1 MRSYKQLDQEQR
13 DQVYPCH
20 KVGKSQ
26 SEIAQEI
33 GVDPATISRELRR
46 HQGEPGYR
54 PYQVHQKALA
64 RRQNASKPIKMTAR
78 VIDWIEEKLCQDW
91 SPEHISGTM
100 KHKRFESSMSAS
112 INIFGQIST

>member
-1 MRSYKQLDQEQR
+1 MRSYKQLDQEPR
-13 DQVYPCH
+13 DQIYGYR

-54 PYQVHQKALA
+54 PHQAHQKVLA
-64 RRQNASKPIKMTAR
+64 RRQNASKSIKMTAEI
-78 VIDWIEEKLCQDW
+78 IDWIEEKLCPD
-91 SPEHISGTM
+91 
-100 KHKRFESSMSAS
+100 
-112 INIFGQIST
+112 